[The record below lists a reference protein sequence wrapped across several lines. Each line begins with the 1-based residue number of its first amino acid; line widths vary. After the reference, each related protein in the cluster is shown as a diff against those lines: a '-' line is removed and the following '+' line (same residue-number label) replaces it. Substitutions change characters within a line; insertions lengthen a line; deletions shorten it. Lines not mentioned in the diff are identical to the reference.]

1 MTLSDNICAMATP
14 SGGAIGIIRVSGIG
28 AICIVDGL
36 FSRDIS
42 AAKSHTMHYGAFAS
56 DASTLLDDVMVG
68 VFRAPHTYT
77 GENSVEIYCH
87 GSRYIMSEIMRALI
101 DAGCRQAEPGEFTRR
116 AFLNGRMDLSQAEA
130 VADLIAATGKAS
142 HDMALGQL
150 RGNISSEL
158 SRLRDQLLKM
168 TSLMELELDFS
179 DHEELEFADRS
190 ELSEL
195 ACKIQQR
202 ITQLASSFRT
212 GQAVKQGIPVA
223 IIGKTNVGKS
233 TLLNRLVGEEK
244 AIVSDIHGTTR
255 DIIEDTIDIHGVTF
269 RFVDTAGLRST
280 DDVIERIGIERSYAA
295 LAKAAIVLWVIDA
308 EPSAEEIAD
317 IKKRTEGKQLIA
329 VVNKSDKQPIDVAD
343 KTASQPAMSPTLP
356 FTTLAISALT
366 GDGIDHLL
374 DAIYEKAGIPEIGGN
389 DAIITSARHYD
400 SLQRAADSIARVI
413 EGLNAGIPGDL
424 LSEDLR
430 QCLADLAEITGGGIT
445 PTEVLNNIFTHF
457 CIGK

>member
-14 SGGAIGIIRVSGIG
+14 SGGAIGIIRVSGPDSIG
-28 AICIVDGL
+28 IVNGL
-36 FSRDIS
+36 FGRNIS
-42 AAKSHTMHYGAFAS
+42 DVKSHTMHYGVFAS
-56 DASTLLDDVMVG
+56 DASAPIDDVMVG

-77 GENSVEIYCH
+77 GEDSVEIYCH
-87 GSRYIMSEIMRALI
+87 GSRYIMSEIIRSLI
-101 DAGCRQAEPGEFTRR
+101 DAGCRQAEPGEYTRR

-158 SRLRDQLLKM
+158 SHLRDQLLKM

-190 ELSEL
+190 ELLEL
-195 ACKIQQR
+195 ANTIQRR
-202 ITQLASSFRT
+202 ISSLASSFRT

-255 DIIEDTIDIHGVTF
+255 DIIEDTIYIHGVTF

-280 DDVIERIGIERSYAA
+280 DDVIERIGIERSYAT

-308 EPSAEEIAD
+308 VPTAED
-317 IKKRTEGKQLIA
+317 ISDISDRTEGKQVIA
-329 VVNKSDKQPIDVAD
+329 VVNKTDKQPA
-343 KTASQPAMSPTLP
+343 ASMSLPFSTLP
-356 FTTLAISALT
+356 VSALT
-366 GDGIDHLL
+366 GDGIDRLL
-374 DAIYEKAGIPEIGGN
+374 DTIYDKAGIPEVGGN

-400 SLQRAADSIARVI
+400 SLLRAGDSITRVIDGLAAD
-413 EGLNAGIPGDL
+413 IPGDL

>member
-14 SGGAIGIIRVSGIG
+14 SGGAIGIIRVSGVG

-343 KTASQPAMSPTLP
+343 KTASLPAMSPTLP

-457 CIGK
+457 CVGK